1 MPRRQRLSPTV
12 PSLWLLSDERVATAS
27 LIRAAGRLPR
37 GSGIILR
44 HHATPAAERKRLFGT
59 LRRIA
64 DRRGLVLL
72 LAGDPASVRAWAADG
87 YHGWHDQRRSPDRI
101 RSAPVHD
108 LPQLRRAER
117 QGADLVFIS
126 PLFATR
132 SHPGKRPLGPV
143 RFAALASRAHVP
155 VIALGGVARRH
166 ARLIRMLGASGYG
179 AIDSL
184 TDRKQRT
191 KIRT

>member
-1 MPRRQRLSPTV
+1 MPRRQRQSQTV
-12 PSLWLLSDERVATAS
+12 PALWLLSDERVATAS

-44 HHATPAAERKRLFGT
+44 HYATPAAERKRLFGM

-64 DRRGLVLL
+64 DRRGLILL
-72 LAGDPASVRAWAADG
+72 LAGDPASAGAWEADG
-87 YHGWHDQRRSPDRI
+87 YHGWDDQRPSPNMI

-108 LPQLRRAER
+108 MAQLRRAER
-117 QGADLVFIS
+117 QGADLIFLS

-132 SHPGKRPLGPV
+132 SHPGARPLGAV
-143 RFAALASRAHVP
+143 RFAAIARLAHVP
-155 VIALGGVARRH
+155 VMALGGVGQRH
-166 ARLIRMLGASGYG
+166 HRLIRRLGASGYG

-184 TDRKQRT
+184 AGRKQRT

>member
-27 LIRAAGRLPR
+27 LLRAAARLPR

-44 HHATPAAERKRLFGT
+44 HYATPAAERKRLFGT

-64 DRRGLVLL
+64 DRRGLILL
-72 LAGDPASVRAWAADG
+72 LAGDPGSARAWAADG
-87 YHGWHDQRRSPDRI
+87 FHGWQDQHPLPNII

-108 LPQLRRAER
+108 ISQLRRAER
-117 QGADLVFIS
+117 QGAHLVFIS

-132 SHPGKRPLGPV
+132 SHPGKRPLGPA
-143 RFAALASRAHVP
+143 RFAAIARLAHVP
-155 VIALGGVARRH
+155 VMALGGVGPRH
-166 ARLIRMLGASGYG
+166 ARLIRMIGASGYG

-184 TDRKQRT
+184 IDRK
-191 KIRT
+191 

>member
-12 PSLWLLSDERVATAS
+12 PNLWLLSDERVATAS

-44 HHATPAAERKRLFGT
+44 HHATPAAERKRLFGM
-59 LRRIA
+59 LRHIA
-64 DRRGLVLL
+64 NRRGLKLL
-72 LAGDPASVRAWAADG
+72 LAGDPGYALAWKADG
-87 YHGWHDQRRSPDRI
+87 HHGPHHQRLSPDI

-108 LPQLRRAER
+108 LAELRHAER
-117 QGADLVFIS
+117 QGVDLVFIS

-132 SHPGKRPLGPV
+132 SHPGQRPLGPV

-155 VIALGGVARRH
+155 VMALGGVGRRH

-184 TDRKQRT
+184 TSQSAP
-191 KIRT
+191 IRSGLK

>member
-1 MPRRQRLSPTV
+1 
-12 PSLWLLSDERVATAS
+12 
-27 LIRAAGRLPR
+27 
-37 GSGIILR
+37 
-44 HHATPAAERKRLFGT
+44 
-59 LRRIA
+59 
-64 DRRGLVLL
+64 
-72 LAGDPASVRAWAADG
+72 
-87 YHGWHDQRRSPDRI
+87 
-101 RSAPVHD
+101 VHD

-155 VIALGGVARRH
+155 VMALGGVGPRH
-166 ARLIRMLGASGYG
+166 VRLTRMLGASGYG

-184 TDRKQRT
+184 IDRK
-191 KIRT
+191 

>member
-27 LIRAAGRLPR
+27 FIRAAGRLPR

-44 HHATPAAERKRLFGT
+44 HYATPAADRKRLFGL

-72 LAGDPASVRAWAADG
+72 LAGDPASVRAWEADG
-87 YHGWHDQRRSPDRI
+87 YHGWQHQRRSPDRI

-108 LPQLRRAER
+108 LAQLRRAER

-166 ARLIRMLGASGYG
+166 ARLIHMLGASGYG

>member
-27 LIRAAGRLPR
+27 LIKAAGRLPR

-59 LRRIA
+59 LRHIA

-72 LAGDPASVRAWAADG
+72 LAGDPGYALAWKADG
-87 YHGWHDQRRSPDRI
+87 YHGWHDQRPAPDRI

-117 QGADLVFIS
+117 QGADLVFLS

-132 SHPGKRPLGPV
+132 SHPGERTLGPV

-155 VIALGGVARRH
+155 VMALGGVGRRH

-184 TDRKQRT
+184 TGRNNGRR
-191 KIRT
+191 IRT

>member
-64 DRRGLVLL
+64 DRRGLFLL
-72 LAGDPASVRAWAADG
+72 LAGDPAAAGAWEADG
-87 YHGWHDQRRSPDRI
+87 YHGWHDQRRSPAKI

-108 LPQLRRAER
+108 MPQLRRAER

-166 ARLIRMLGASGYG
+166 ARLIHMLGASGYG